1 MEDRTDS
8 CHIRAGELPS
18 ISRRQFLSASA
29 FGLVGAM
36 MAGCVRIGASV
47 ESAYAISST
56 SSSTSELLNARVPI
70 ADEISSHVQKL
81 AEASPSQVFGTL
93 VEGDIVERGFVVDD
107 VLQVPKLGDIPF
119 SMRVPEDY
127 DGSSAYALY
136 IHVPGWSGWYARGIG
151 ANLESQFAF
160 SAQDFISDVI
170 LITPQPVDYLI
181 TTVDMVIALTEWAL
195 NEYNID
201 SQRVYLSGYSFGGE
215 TVSLVMAKRPELY
228 SRVLHMASQWDGSVG
243 ALVEQ
248 EIPVMM
254 VIGDDDEYYRV
265 SDVERTYLGLRKKYE
280 NKGLAED
287 EIDELVVLDVKTND
301 YFNVDASQHDVGA
314 DLFASDPEIMG
325 WLLS

>member
-1 MEDRTDS
+1 MGDRTDS
-8 CHIRAGELPS
+8 CHIRAGELPPV
-18 ISRRQFLSASA
+18 SRRRFLSAGA
-29 FGLVGAM
+29 FGLVGAV
-36 MAGCVRIGASV
+36 MAGCARIGASV
-47 ESAYAISST
+47 EPAYAISST
-56 SSSTSELLNARVPI
+56 PSSTSELLNTRAPI

-81 AEASPSQVFGTL
+81 VEVSPSQVFGTL
-93 VEGDIVERGFVVDD
+93 IEGDIVDRGFVVDD
-107 VLQVPKLGDIPF
+107 VLRVPKLGDIPF

-151 ANLESQFAF
+151 ANLESQFVF
-160 SAQDFISDVI
+160 SAQDYISDVI
-170 LITPQPVDYLI
+170 LITPQPVDYLS
-181 TTVDMVIALTEWAL
+181 TTVDMVISLTEWVL

-228 SRVLHMASQWDGSVG
+228 SRVLHMASLWDGSIG
-243 ALVEQ
+243 ALAEQ
-248 EIPVMM
+248 EVPLMM

-265 SDVERTYLGLRKKYE
+265 SDVERTYLGLRRRYV

-301 YFNVDASQHDVGA
+301 YFDIDANQHDVGA

-325 WLLS
+325 WLFR